1 MNTFKRKLIFWRC
14 MAIITVLGGVIYA
27 AKYDV
32 DFIFILF
39 LLVFAMMLSII
50 DKLKEII
57 NR

>member
-1 MNTFKRKLIFWRC
+1 
-14 MAIITVLGGVIYA
+14 MAVITVLGGVIYA

-57 NR
+57 NG